1 MKVATRAFSLDAH
14 IDRGPVT
21 SNKQPPQQLHL
32 LGRHHLDH
40 KHPLPALGVYGSSG
54 CRLKCHGKENV
65 FDALSPGGYTVL
77 TAGAGAAGG
86 EPWDVS
92 NLPTFLSFSLEVS
105 DPEKQTLSPSP
116 GILTTDIRA
125 EKS

>member
-86 EPWDVS
+86 GTLGCVQLAHFPV
-92 NLPTFLSFSLEVS
+92 LLSGSV
-105 DPEKQTLSPSP
+105 
-116 GILTTDIRA
+116 
-125 EKS
+125 